1 MEHPTQPGGRDGT
14 PSGREVPSQRKNPL
28 FPPDAGREH
37 ADFLLS
43 VFWGYSRVIC
53 WKKARARSR
62 SWVLGWPLARPP
74 TSLKGPKVS

>member
-1 MEHPTQPGGRDGT
+1 MEHPTQPGGRDGI

-43 VFWGYSRVIC
+43 VFGVIP
-53 WKKARARSR
+53 
-62 SWVLGWPLARPP
+62 G
-74 TSLKGPKVS
+74 